1 MSLGRAAKSYR
12 DGFIHQSDYKSLNDV
27 SRWMMI
33 QAKLW
38 IPSEE
43 EMARLVEIDAQR
55 RADVLRADAERQ
67 QRRVRTRERWFGV
80 QEE

>member
-1 MSLGRAAKSYR
+1 MSLGRASKTYR
-12 DGFIHQSDYKSLNDV
+12 DGLIHQSDYASLKDV

-33 QAKLW
+33 QANLW
-38 IPSEE
+38 IPSQE

-55 RADVLRADAERQ
+55 RADVLEADAKRYER
-67 QRRVRTRERWFGV
+67 RARIRERWFGV